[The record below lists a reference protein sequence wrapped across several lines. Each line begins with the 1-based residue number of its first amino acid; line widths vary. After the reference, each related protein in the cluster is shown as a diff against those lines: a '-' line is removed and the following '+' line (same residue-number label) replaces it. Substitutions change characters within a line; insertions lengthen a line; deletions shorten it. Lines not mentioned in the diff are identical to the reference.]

1 MFNST
6 DFKTPLIA
14 GKECAT
20 KQGLDWAAIDE
31 CATGPLGR
39 GLHLQ
44 AGEVYN
50 KVTPKGFT
58 VPHIVIDGK
67 WTAEIND
74 KAEKDLVALVCD
86 TYTGTKPDALLIIEI
101 VQIIGV
107 TTI

>member
-50 KVTPKGFT
+50 KATPKGFT
-58 VPHIVIDGK
+58 LPHIVIDGK

-86 TYTGTKPDALLIIEI
+86 TYTGTKPDACKK
-101 VQIIGV
+101 
-107 TTI
+107 